1 MSELH
6 DRYQQQMELATA
18 TKNRIQRRDLKKM
31 LGHVDQLLTEIS
43 KESVNCRRAKR
54 NTLHYNELVVLC
66 EDQLDVVEKYML
78 LSRLI
83 GG

>member
-31 LGHVDQLLTEIS
+31 LVHVDQLLTEIS
-43 KESVNCRRAKR
+43 KESVNCRRAKCS
-54 NTLHYNELVVLC
+54 TLHYKELVVLC